1 MRLSRE
7 ELQKKIQ
14 ENNCKY
20 SLSWSKLH
28 CFIDD
33 PFSFMLRYL
42 EHIPEERNNS
52 YAFLGDVV
60 HNGLEAFYKGEKTK
74 EQIIKD
80 FEDKL
85 IEQSYSDINFV
96 KDEEKNK
103 QIEQNYFSNI
113 KHFLTNYEKVS
124 PYSKLETFVGWKF
137 GDYFMQGYID
147 HMYPYIE
154 TIDIEQDGV
163 VINQLNKQYMVIE
176 DFKTSTIYQGAKIEE
191 NSGQLKL
198 YAYMIHKMYNIPLE
212 SIKIGWNFLK
222 YAMVDIEQKNKKVK
236 TSKMLR
242 AEIPEG
248 IYSKLKTWGKHFK
261 YTPEE
266 IEDFYKII
274 QKNSA
279 EYKDINIFE
288 GIPDE
293 IAKKFNVRDCFVEIP
308 FDVDIMNNFINYVQ
322 SQIEEMT
329 NKIDLYKMSDDR
341 NIKNKLFWKDVTKE
355 NSFFFM
361 NLCSYTS
368 KNHLPLREYLNTL
381 YSFENTSKDKTKL
394 DDEILNI
401 LFKDEE

>member
-7 ELQKKIQ
+7 ELQKKME
-14 ENNCKY
+14 ENGCKY
-20 SLSWSKLH
+20 TLSWSKLH

-33 PFSFMLRYL
+33 PFSFKLKYL
-42 EHIPEERNNS
+42 DHIPDEKNNS

-60 HNGLEAFYKGEKTK
+60 HNGLESFYNNTKTK

-103 QIEQNYFSNI
+103 QIEQNYYSNI
-113 KHFLTNYEKVS
+113 KHFLVNYEKAS
-124 PYSKLETFVGWKF
+124 PHSKLETFVGWKF

-147 HMYPYIE
+147 HMYPL
-154 TIDIEQDGV
+154 D
-163 VINQLNKQYMVIE
+163 NKSIIIE
-176 DFKTSTIYQGAKIEE
+176 DFKTSTIYQGQKIEE

-198 YAYMIHKMYNIPLE
+198 YAYMIHKMYNIPVE

-222 YAMVDIEQKNKKVK
+222 YAMVDIEQKNGNIK

-242 AEIPEG
+242 DEIPQG
-248 IYSKLKTWGKHFK
+248 VYSKLKTWGKHFK

-266 IEDFYKII
+266 VEDFYKII
-274 QKNSA
+274 QENSNQ
-279 EYKDINIFE
+279 YKDINIFD
-288 GIPDE
+288 GIPEE
-293 IAKKFNVRDCFVEIP
+293 ISKKFNIRDCFVEIP
-308 FDVDIMNNFINYVQ
+308 FDKKIMNNFIQYVEE
-322 SQIEEMT
+322 QIENMT
-329 NKIDLYKMSDDR
+329 NKISLYKMTTDEKS
-341 NIKNKLFWKDVTKE
+341 KNRIFWKDVTKE

-368 KNHLPLREYLNTL
+368 KHHLPLREYLNTL
-381 YSFENTSKDKTKL
+381 SSFENKTTDKTKL
-394 DDEILNI
+394 DSEILDL
-401 LFKDEE
+401 LFNN